1 MEEKHKVSARKAQRV
16 LKRCS
21 LKKEL
26 FKFNSIFIDLP
37 YFFIIF
43 HKFLSKEGLQA

>member
-1 MEEKHKVSARKAQRV
+1 MEVKRKVSARKALRV

-26 FKFNSIFIDLP
+26 FKFHSIFLDLP

-43 HKFLSKEGLQA
+43 HKFLFREGLQA